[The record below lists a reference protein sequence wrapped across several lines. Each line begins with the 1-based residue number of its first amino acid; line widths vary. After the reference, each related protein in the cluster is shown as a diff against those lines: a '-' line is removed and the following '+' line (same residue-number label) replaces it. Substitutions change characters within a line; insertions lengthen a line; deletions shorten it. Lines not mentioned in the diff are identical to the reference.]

1 MARGKGRFMF
11 SRRGGARAG
20 RKTEERE
27 EGRVD
32 RGRRTAGVGHKVPPS
47 GHPLYSGHF
56 LARPKRQMR
65 PASGA
70 GHRICPLSIGGN
82 PLARPPMA
90 VARSTIGRNRVAME
104 VLGET
109 RICPAR
115 QEILQTGGSPDI
127 SLPIGLAPPA
137 ARETRCLSS
146 LLPPCSPVSPD
157 VGEWAAI
164 TVIPILLEDCPG
176 RTRFT
181 GRSDHATTMGS
192 SPVSLVESNKV
203 VVARCCRSMSKF
215 PDPTWSG
222 ASLPISCLANPCRA
236 ARTNQQFTLTKHH
249 DSHAGSCPP
258 HIPEC

>member
-20 RKTEERE
+20 REESPLQ
-27 EGRVD
+27 
-32 RGRRTAGVGHKVPPS
+32 AGIS
-47 GHPLYSGHF
+47 WQ
-56 LARPKRQMR
+56 RPERQMM

-90 VARSTIGRNRVAME
+90 VARSAIGRNRVATE
-104 VLGET
+104 VLGNSHL
-109 RICPAR
+109 PAR
-115 QEILQTGGSPDI
+115 QEILQTDGSPDYF
-127 SLPIGLAPPA
+127 SPIGLVPPA
-137 ARETRCLSS
+137 ARETRCLLS
-146 LLPPCSPVSPD
+146 PCSPVSPD
-157 VGEWAAI
+157 VGEMGG
-164 TVIPILLEDCPG
+164 THGGSHTLKRCHG

-192 SPVSLVESNKV
+192 SPSLAN
-203 VVARCCRSMSKF
+203 VVAPGCRCMSKF

-222 ASLPISCLANPCRA
+222 TRFCLSVASLVPAVMP
-236 ARTNQQFTLTKHH
+236 RTNQQFTLTKHH
-249 DSHAGSCPP
+249 DSHAGSCSP